1 MNSTNRMAV
10 ISVPSGKNLM
20 IGQKFNSNNNKNNND
35 DDDDDDDGDDFN
47 NSTSTKWLFTRY
59 LQ

>member
-1 MNSTNRMAV
+1 MAV
-10 ISVPSGKNLM
+10 ISVPSGKNLI
-20 IGQKFNSNNNKNNND
+20 IGQKFNSNNNNNNND
-35 DDDDDDDGDDFN
+35 DDDDDDDDDFN

>member
-10 ISVPSGKNLM
+10 ISVPSGKNLI
-20 IGQKFNSNNNKNNND
+20 IGQKFNSNNNNNND
-35 DDDDDDDGDDFN
+35 DDDDDDDDFN